1 MEKKITNDQNIEN
14 LKKRKILRLIIIFF
28 SLLTIILALANLFF
42 NLNILFA
49 FSTFIITAILN
60 KMRDKTKIIKK
71 DELKDVRKALNKNRR
86 TKK

>member
-49 FSTFIITAILN
+49 FSAFIITAILN